1 MEGLTAMLRKEE
13 GEGRISR
20 ILVCRR
26 APRIFHLLFAD
37 ECIIF
42 GRANVDE
49 GNRVLKVLADYERE

>member
-1 MEGLTAMLRKEE
+1 MLRKEE
-13 GEGRISR
+13 GEGRISG

-26 APRIFHLLFAD
+26 APQIFHLLFAD